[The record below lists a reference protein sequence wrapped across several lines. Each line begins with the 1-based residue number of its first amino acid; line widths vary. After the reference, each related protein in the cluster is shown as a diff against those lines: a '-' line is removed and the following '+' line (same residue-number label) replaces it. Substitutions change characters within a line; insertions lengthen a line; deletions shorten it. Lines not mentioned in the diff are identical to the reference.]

1 MLKDELIEIGL
12 TRNEAAVFLALT
24 ETGPST
30 TGPVIKKSGL
40 YRVILYD
47 TLDKL
52 AQKGLVSH
60 SFKNKRK
67 IFAAEPPQ
75 RIVEM
80 LKGKE
85 ALARAVAE
93 KLQAMASP
101 ALAET
106 GARVYEGWQ
115 GIRAAQEKYFTEMRP
130 GSGGEYLMVGAS
142 RALHKKLDAFFNDF
156 HERRSKLKIP
166 AKLLFNE
173 NNRIFGKLK
182 KAYKPVQVRFMPAGT
197 VTPSWMS
204 TYKDMTLIGVAEETP
219 MAILVNSRSV
229 AESYRQYFYFM
240 WERGKA

>member
-1 MLKDELIEIGL
+1 MLIDELIEIGL
-12 TRNEAAVFLALT
+12 TKNEAAVYLALT

-30 TGPVIKKSGL
+30 TGPVIKRSGL
-40 YRVILYD
+40 YRVIVYD

-52 AQKGLVSH
+52 AQKGLVHH

-67 IFAAEPPQ
+67 VFAAEPPN

-85 ALARAVAE
+85 AAARDVAE
-93 KLQAMASP
+93 KLQAMARP
-101 ALAET
+101 TLAET

-115 GIRAAQEKYFTEMRP
+115 GIRAAQENYFTEMKT
-130 GSGGEYLMVGAS
+130 GKGGEYLMVGAS

-156 HERRSKLKIP
+156 HERRSKMKIP

-173 NNRIFGKLK
+173 NNRTFGKLK
-182 KAYKPVQVRFMPAGT
+182 KAYKPAQVRFMPVGT
-197 VTPSWMS
+197 VTPSWIS
-204 TYKDMTLIGVAEETP
+204 TYEDMTLIGVAEEMP
-219 MAILVNSRSV
+219 MAIFVKSRSV

-240 WERGKA
+240 WEMGKA